1 MLYFIH
7 KYRISSTVMQLGS
20 LEQFMIY
27 TDINYATSRRYLC
40 ITVHYIKI
48 NKHLHKIRIEIS

>member
-7 KYRISSTVMQLGS
+7 KCRISPTAMQLGS

-27 TDINYATSRRYLC
+27 TYTNYAISRRYLC
-40 ITVHYIKI
+40 IMVHYIKI
-48 NKHLHKIRIEIS
+48 NKHLHKI

>member
-27 TDINYATSRRYLC
+27 IDINYATSRRYLC
-40 ITVHYIKI
+40 ITAHYIKI
-48 NKHLHKIRIEIS
+48 NKHLHKI